1 MKKKIVVLTIIAL
14 CLSTAVFAGAQSE
27 KQQKV
32 TLSYGYI
39 SPELTP
45 DQNNETAFD
54 YEFKE
59 YLESASNGEI
69 AVDLYPG
76 GQLGSFPE
84 MIQGVMK
91 GSIDIALVN
100 VIPLNNFYEESMIFG
115 LPGVFADRN
124 ECTAILQGAW
134 GQAFNE
140 KMEKELGVK
149 VLFHYS
155 SGMRHFTNSRRE
167 LRVPEDARGL
177 TFRTMESP
185 VSIKMAEA
193 IGAKAVPIASSEMYI
208 AMQNRV
214 VDGQE
219 NPITSIIQDLT
230 YEVQKYLVLDGH
242 FSSSMILLMNGKK
255 YDALSAE
262 TKAMF
267 DTAIERGWAVGSQV
281 IERQEEE
288 GIQFLQEKGM
298 VVYEPTAAELERW
311 HEAVAGPTHS
321 YVRSQLGDELVDGL
335 LQAVEEYRTGK

>member
-1 MKKKIVVLTIIAL
+1 MKKRVVILTIIVL
-14 CLSTAVFAGAQSE
+14 CIATAVFAGAQSE

-45 DQNNETAFD
+45 EQNNETAFA
-54 YEFKE
+54 YEFKRH
-59 YLESASNGEI
+59 LETASNGEVT
-69 AVDLYPG
+69 VDLYPG

-124 ECTAILQGAW
+124 ECTAILQGEW
-134 GQAFNE
+134 GQTFNE
-140 KMEKELGVK
+140 RMEKELGVK

-155 SGMRHFTNSRRE
+155 SGMRHFTNSKRE

-208 AMQNRV
+208 AMQNKV

-242 FSSSMILLMNGKK
+242 FSSSMILLMNAKT
-255 YDALSAE
+255 YDNLSNDVKGIIANGVQ
-262 TKAMF
+262 K
-267 DTAIERGWAVGSQV
+267 GWSVGSKV
-281 IERQEEE
+281 IERQELE
-288 GIQFLQEKGM
+288 GIEFLQSKGM
-298 VVYEPTAAELERW
+298 IVYEPTATELERW
-311 HEAVAGPTHS
+311 HEAVAGPTHA
-321 YVRSQLGDELVDGL
+321 YVRSQLGNELVDGL
-335 LQAVEEYRTGK
+335 LQAVEVYRSKK